1 MNIKTQVECDDMK
14 ERNESELNNGISVCD
29 EEDCEKR
36 EGDMN
41 NNSKAH
47 DDDFKN
53 NVSQKSIQSSP
64 GNLLRNA
71 REESKMSVK
80 SAAKKLF
87 LQTGVIRAL
96 EADKYD
102 GLPPSVFVRGYLRNY
117 AKLQK
122 ISQESMM
129 DSFETMINQQPTL
142 SPVKPQIKPQVKRNT
157 LEQGFLLSFVGT
169 FMAVITL
176 MILTWQFYPT
186 TNYIYQSREET
197 WSPSDIHSLAESES
211 VPPMAQTVDKIA
223 ESESVQPMAQTV
235 DKIAESQNVPPIVTA
250 PQTAPKEDILVAT
263 ETSTKT
269 STNPEQILRIHFKD
283 RAWIRIVDKEKKK
296 LYQGIGKTGDILSLE
311 GIPPFNLKVGHFAGV
326 DIEYNGKIDNVKV
339 FPKSKSK
346 KRTFIVGNNT
356 NS

>member
-1 MNIKTQVECDDMK
+1 MNIKTQVERDDMK
-14 ERNESELNNGISVCD
+14 EHNESKLNNDISVCD
-29 EEDCEKR
+29 EEDSDKR

-47 DDDFKN
+47 DDFKDK
-53 NVSQKSIQSSP
+53 VSQKSIQSP

-71 REESKMSVK
+71 REQSKMSVK
-80 SAAKKLF
+80 YAAKKLF
-87 LQTGVIRAL
+87 LETGVIRAL

-122 ISQESMM
+122 IPQKSMM
-129 DSFETMINQQPTL
+129 ESFETMVNQQPTL
-142 SPVKPQIKPQVKRNT
+142 SPVKPKIKSQVKRNAFD
-157 LEQGFLLSFVGT
+157 QDFLLPSVGT
-169 FMAVITL
+169 FIAIIL
-176 MILTWQFYPT
+176 MIFTWQFYPT
-186 TNYIYQSREET
+186 TNYIYQSHEET
-197 WSPSDIHSLAESES
+197 WSPSDIHSLMESEI
-211 VPPMAQTVDKIA
+211 VPPMAQTGDKIA
-223 ESESVQPMAQTV
+223 ESEIVPPMAQTG
-235 DKIAESQNVPPIVTA
+235 DKIAESEIVPPMA
-250 PQTAPKEDILVAT
+250 QTAPKEDILVAT

-296 LYQGIGKTGDILSLE
+296 LYQGIGKTGEILSLE

>member
-47 DDDFKN
+47 DDFKN

-80 SAAKKLF
+80 YAAKKLF
-87 LQTGVIRAL
+87 LETGVIRAL

-122 ISQESMM
+122 IPQESMM

-223 ESESVQPMAQTV
+223 ESE
-235 DKIAESQNVPPIVTA
+235 IVPPIVTA

-296 LYQGIGKTGDILSLE
+296 LYQGIGKTGEILSLE

-326 DIEYNGKIDNVKV
+326 DIEYNGKIDNVKT
-339 FPKSKSK
+339 FPKSN

-356 NS
+356 NP

>member
-1 MNIKTQVECDDMK
+1 MK
-14 ERNESELNNGISVCD
+14 EHNESELNNGISVCD
-29 EEDCEKR
+29 EEDS
-36 EGDMN
+36 EGRDGEMN

-47 DDDFKN
+47 DDFKN
-53 NVSQKSIQSSP
+53 NVSSKSILSSP

-122 ISQESMM
+122 IPQESMM
-129 DSFETMINQQPTL
+129 DSFDTMINQQPTL
-142 SPVKPQIKPQVKRNT
+142 SPVKFLLKPQVKRNAF
-157 LEQGFLLSFVGT
+157 EQGFLLSFVGT

-197 WSPSDIHSLAESES
+197 WSPSNIPSLAESES
-211 VPPMAQTVDKIA
+211 VPSMAQTVEKIA
-223 ESESVQPMAQTV
+223 ESES
-235 DKIAESQNVPPIVTA
+235 VPPIVTA

-296 LYQGIGKTGDILSLE
+296 LYQGIGKNGEILSLE